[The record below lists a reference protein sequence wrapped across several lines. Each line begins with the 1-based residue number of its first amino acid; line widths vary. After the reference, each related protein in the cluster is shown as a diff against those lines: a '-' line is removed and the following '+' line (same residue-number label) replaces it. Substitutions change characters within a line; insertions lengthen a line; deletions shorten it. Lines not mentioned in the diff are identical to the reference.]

1 MACQTLFAWARL
13 FFRLCSRVS
22 LGSLGRLWGLGPFDH
37 AARTHARPNIVA
49 RQRKKRIE
57 KKLHKPQHDFLHERR
72 ASFFA
77 SGVTFCARF
86 LYFIV

>member
-1 MACQTLFAWARL
+1 MACQTLFVRACL
-13 FFRLCSRVS
+13 FQTLLSCAIGVS
-22 LGSLGRLWGLGPFDH
+22 GPALGLGSFRSCR
-37 AARTHARPNIVA
+37 ARARTTQHC
-49 RQRKKRIE
+49 RKAKKKKELE